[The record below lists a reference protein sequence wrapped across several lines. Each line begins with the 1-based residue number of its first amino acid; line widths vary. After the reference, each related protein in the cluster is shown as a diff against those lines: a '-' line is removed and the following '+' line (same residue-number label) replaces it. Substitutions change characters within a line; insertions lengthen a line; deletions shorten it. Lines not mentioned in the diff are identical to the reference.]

1 MTGAEWT
8 ALVIQAIAAIS
19 AAAAAIFAWL
29 ATRNVKESQE
39 SERRL
44 RATEQLKTI
53 HRLIGLYYEQFHDS
67 QPGMLTTRLQ
77 LRSEL
82 VVTPILLPKCL
93 ELADPQP
100 PFDLSKINAQVDAA
114 LAEVEDAQRAI
125 WSDQEVAR
133 IRSERGTED

>member
-19 AAAAAIFAWL
+19 AAAAAVFAWL
-29 ATRNVKESQE
+29 VTRNVKESQE
-39 SERRL
+39 NEGRL

-53 HRLIGLYYEQFHDS
+53 HRLIGFYLEQFHNS
-67 QPGMLTTRLQ
+67 QPGLLATRLQ

-82 VVTPILLPKCL
+82 VVTPILLPNCV

-100 PFDLSKINAQVDAA
+100 PFDFSKINAQADAA
-114 LAEVEDAQRAI
+114 LTEVEEAQRV
-125 WSDQEVAR
+125 WKDQEIGR
-133 IRSERGTED
+133 IVSRRGQDG